1 MCWSGQRKI
10 SDYLYLELLAL
21 VNCLTDIDVQN
32 KLRSSA
38 RAIKLRAIALT
49 HLPILNLKN

>member
-38 RAIKLRAIALT
+38 RAIKLRAIALI